1 MGTTGDSATERVGD
15 AERGRAIQILNEHW
29 KEGRLD
35 PSEHEARTTKAH
47 GAIMRQDLDQLFTD
61 LPARSP
67 TGGVVEP
74 ASPAAPSPSHGGGLF
89 PADSWIARRRHAIM
103 RVTPIAATA
112 LFFTTGNHWQ
122 WFLAIPAVGAAL
134 YAGDEG
140 RDHRKAGRRKDRDER
155 RRLGRDT
162 D

>member
-1 MGTTGDSATERVGD
+1 V
-15 AERGRAIQILNEHW
+15 
-29 KEGRLD
+29 
-35 PSEHEARTTKAH
+35 
-47 GAIMRQDLDQLFTD
+47 
-61 LPARSP
+61 
-67 TGGVVEP
+67 
-74 ASPAAPSPSHGGGLF
+74 
-89 PADSWIARRRHAIM
+89 

-134 YAGDEG
+134 YAGNEG